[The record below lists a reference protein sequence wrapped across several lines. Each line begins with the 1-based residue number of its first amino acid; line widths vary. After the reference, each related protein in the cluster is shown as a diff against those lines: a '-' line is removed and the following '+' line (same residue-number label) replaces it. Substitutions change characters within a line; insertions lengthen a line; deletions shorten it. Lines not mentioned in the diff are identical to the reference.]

1 MKNTIKR
8 LLGKLSLVA
17 IAATAAPAWAT
28 SPVAPV
34 APATPSAS
42 TAAPETLVSMPAKD
56 IKWREIAGT
65 GGIRAAD
72 MRGSITG
79 NGPYEAFVEFP
90 AGKNNPPHVH
100 TQSLPTVVLS
110 GVFYAI
116 FEDGKKVLYP
126 AGSYYYIPG
135 KLAHRSGCEP
145 GANCVLFQY
154 QADHFDLVPTKAQ

>member
-1 MKNTIKR
+1 MKNTIKH

-28 SPVAPV
+28 PPV
-34 APATPSAS
+34 APAIPAASA
-42 TAAPETLVSMPAKD
+42 AAPEMLVSMPAKD

>member
-1 MKNTIKR
+1 MKNTTKR
-8 LLGKLSLVA
+8 LLDKLSFLV
-17 IAATAAPAWAT
+17 IAAATVPAWAASPT
-28 SPVAPV
+28 SPAVGGNK
-34 APATPSAS
+34 
-42 TAAPETLVSMPAKD
+42 AAAEALVSVPARD
-56 IKWREIAGT
+56 IKWRAIAGT

-72 MRGSITG
+72 VRGSITG

-90 AGKNNPPHVH
+90 AGKNNPPHFH

-135 KLAHRSGCEP
+135 KLPHLSGCEP

-154 QADHFDLVPTKAQ
+154 QNDHFDLVPTKVQ

>member
-1 MKNTIKR
+1 MKNIAKSLTGAST
-8 LLGKLSLVA
+8 LLALATVA
-17 IAATAAPAWAT
+17 ASAWAAAPVNDGNKTTAAEA
-28 SPVAPV
+28 
-34 APATPSAS
+34 
-42 TAAPETLVSMPAKD
+42 LVSVPAKD
-56 IKWREIAGT
+56 MKWREIPGT

-90 AGKNNPPHVH
+90 AGKNNPPHFH

-110 GVFYAI
+110 GVFYAV

-135 KLAHRSGCEP
+135 KLPHLSGCEP

-154 QADHFDLVPTKAQ
+154 QNDHFDLVPTAKAAK